1 MICDTY
7 FLMDVMGCV
16 KEAYIRA
23 PPLPLYYDAL
33 AAVVQEA
40 RGRQEEEEALDRQ
53 SEAGRGE
60 RVSAGSSSPLA
71 IFKERLVLYDNDHAF
86 DAKQLSIKGGCVLQ
100 ELDGMTRDQMFDA
113 YKRAVVVIDL
123 WLPGAETVTAEG
135 AMFDCCI
142 LVPNEMNGANER
154 DFPIASDLK
163 IRRLENGHWNYTQIS
178 DLLNRALDEY
188 DEFVGEFRALKRH
201 VMALPD
207 AFQASVHRYFSND
220 IHFVAAAFTKEEQ
233 ELVLPWAVSV
243 LMNYPLASID
253 ILVHNRMQFGLAYAG
268 VLEVL
273 RHRGIKQSITVS
285 DALPGYGA
293 QAYLG
298 RSSGPR
304 TFNGAVRESSLTCF
318 ADPRTTVL
326 RPDLLE
332 LVEANSSAWDLLNA
346 QLLTGEDRGGEVGER
361 SVGSAKEGGGGGGVT
376 EDTEPRM
383 AWVLECMRA
392 SDFSVIPQETGW
404 ADFEQAWRLRHW
416 NGFLFFN
423 SSGRGGGGGAGR
435 GSLAEENC
443 WHLKDMYTNS
453 IYRGVFP
460 YFSSRYRYSNP
471 NPYVDFYMNA
481 YTCACVY
488 VCVRVCARVRACM
501 RACIDG

>member
-33 AAVVQEA
+33 AAAVQEA
-40 RGRQEEEEALDRQ
+40 RERQEEEEALDRQ

-71 IFKERLVLYDNDHAF
+71 IFKERLVLYDNDHTF

-361 SVGSAKEGGGGGGVT
+361 SVGLAKG
-376 EDTEPRM
+376 
-383 AWVLECMRA
+383 
-392 SDFSVIPQETGW
+392 
-404 ADFEQAWRLRHW
+404 
-416 NGFLFFN
+416 
-423 SSGRGGGGGAGR
+423 GRGGGGLRRTQNRGWLGCWNVCVPRIFLLFRRRPGGQIWSRLGGCVTGMDFFSLTPVGGEDEEEREAGR
-435 GSLAEENC
+435 FLTRTVGILRTC
-443 WHLKDMYTNS
+443 TQT
-453 IYRGVFP
+453 
-460 YFSSRYRYSNP
+460 
-471 NPYVDFYMNA
+471 A
-481 YTCACVY
+481 YTEVFSRTSPLAT
-488 VCVRVCARVRACM
+488 
-501 RACIDG
+501 GTQTQTPT